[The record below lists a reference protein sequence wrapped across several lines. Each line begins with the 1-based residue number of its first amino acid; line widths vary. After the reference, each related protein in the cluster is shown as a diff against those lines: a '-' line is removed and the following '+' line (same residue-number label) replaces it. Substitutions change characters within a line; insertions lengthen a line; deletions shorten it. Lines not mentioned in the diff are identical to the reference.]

1 MSYTEVTNYRL
12 VICSHL
18 FSVLQSVL
26 SFATL
31 KKRVRVTYYLMPFS
45 LKFVDIFLA
54 CICINA
60 FSIVFSSTKSYLLSI
75 IYLSY
80 HSYINVSLFSV
91 FLGSILLMQS
101 SNIFRMVHAM
111 VYSTMQ
117 HWEEIV

>member
-54 CICINA
+54 CICIDA

-75 IYLSY
+75 IYLFHRFFTFLILMFLY
-80 HSYINVSLFSV
+80 LV
-91 FLGSILLMQS
+91 FFWG
-101 SNIFRMVHAM
+101 
-111 VYSTMQ
+111 VYY
-117 HWEEIV
+117 